1 MDTDLGLDWGAV
13 GSFSSSPLAM
23 LHTWSIFNRKAM
35 GSRWALVLPVEF
47 ADFDGTVKEVLVD
60 IIKSTSSFD
69 ISRMFTHGILSL

>member
-1 MDTDLGLDWGAV
+1 
-13 GSFSSSPLAM
+13 
-23 LHTWSIFNRKAM
+23 M
-35 GSRWALVLPVEF
+35 GSRWALVLPASVEF

>member
-1 MDTDLGLDWGAV
+1 
-13 GSFSSSPLAM
+13 
-23 LHTWSIFNRKAM
+23 M

-69 ISRMFTHGILSL
+69 ISRMFTQGILSL